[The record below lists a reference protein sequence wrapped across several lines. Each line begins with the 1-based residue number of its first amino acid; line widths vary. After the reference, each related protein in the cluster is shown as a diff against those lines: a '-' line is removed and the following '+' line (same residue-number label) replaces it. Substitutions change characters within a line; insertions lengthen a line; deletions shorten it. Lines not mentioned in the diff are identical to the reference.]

1 MRQLTLKELQQLSL
15 EILKDV
21 ADFCEKNGIR
31 YSLGYGTLLGAVRHK
46 GFIPWDDDVD
56 LMMLREDYE
65 KFRTIYK
72 SDKYT
77 FFDSRNTPDCYI
89 AFGRVCDTERTLAA
103 SSIPWVR
110 KDVGVWID
118 IFPIDRVP
126 DDIEAFRR
134 LYDSL
139 YLLMKFNLGVR
150 RVHTISSSR
159 FPISRRI
166 KIWATKRLHPRL
178 IKRDPVEIVEDMNT
192 LIGLVSREH
201 SHHWSQLCCPDAGT
215 CEFFAEDEINEY
227 VRMRF
232 EDSEFYVWSGYD
244 DSPGLLRRLHA
255 ASSRGQAQASSE
267 LRHFQLERL
276 IYRRYLAV
284 RERPSLARSSGVPAK
299 TISPPLSPASGPRSI
314 TQSAALMTSRLCS
327 TTITV

>member
-65 KFRTIYK
+65 KFSTIYK

-126 DDIEAFRR
+126 DDIDTFRR

-139 YLLMKFNLGVR
+139 YLLMKFNLGIR

-159 FPISRRI
+159 FPLRRRI
-166 KIWATKRLHPRL
+166 KIWAVKRLHPRL

-244 DSPGLLRRLHA
+244 KILRDSYGD
-255 ASSRGQAQASSE
+255 
-267 LRHFQLERL
+267 FMQL
-276 IYRRYLAV
+276 
-284 RERPSLARSSGVPAK
+284 
-299 TISPPLSPASGPRSI
+299 PPEDKRKPLQNYVTFSWKD
-314 TQSAALMTSRLCS
+314 
-327 TTITV
+327 